1 MPGVIGVTDEKVC
14 SRRTC
19 MNVYAKIVT
28 WLLFGIGTYIIPTQ
42 ILNPLI
48 GLGTYFDQNYAA
60 DPPLDSEFGWYLKE
74 ENGTGPSMLEP
85 AVLARTDNDTASPT
99 YGLWTPP
106 PGARRA
112 ARPRRR
118 RRPGYCSR
126 RRRRSSPARVPH
138 RAEWR
143 AHCDAS
149 GGVPM
154 SACSYFMYEDVPA
167 VRPAAPR
174 SNPG

>member
-28 WLLFGIGTYIIPTQ
+28 WLLFGIGAFMIPTQ
-42 ILNPLI
+42 IVNPLI

-118 RRPGYCSR
+118 HRPG
-126 RRRRSSPARVPH
+126 
-138 RAEWR
+138 
-143 AHCDAS
+143 
-149 GGVPM
+149 
-154 SACSYFMYEDVPA
+154 
-167 VRPAAPR
+167 
-174 SNPG
+174 

>member
-28 WLLFGIGTYIIPTQ
+28 WLLFGVGTFMIPTQ
-42 ILNPLI
+42 IVNPLI

-106 PGARRA
+106 PGRERR
-112 ARPRRR
+112 
-118 RRPGYCSR
+118 
-126 RRRRSSPARVPH
+126 
-138 RAEWR
+138 
-143 AHCDAS
+143 
-149 GGVPM
+149 
-154 SACSYFMYEDVPA
+154 
-167 VRPAAPR
+167 
-174 SNPG
+174 

>member
-28 WLLFGIGTYIIPTQ
+28 WLLFGVGTFMIPTQ
-42 ILNPLI
+42 IVNPLI

-118 RRPGYCSR
+118 RRPGSR
-126 RRRRSSPARVPH
+126 RRRRCR
-138 RAEWR
+138 RR
-143 AHCDAS
+143 K
-149 GGVPM
+149 
-154 SACSYFMYEDVPA
+154 
-167 VRPAAPR
+167 
-174 SNPG
+174 